1 MLFWIRMYKTSFY
14 TKPDGKSPVKEFLSK
29 SNEVLRTKIL
39 RQIKYIQ
46 EFGLTH
52 SIPNLKKIS
61 GTPLWEIRILG
72 KDNVRIFC
80 ASLPNKEV
88 KILHIIAKKKQ
99 KTPQKEIATAL
110 QRYKEIT
117 SNTA

>member
-1 MLFWIRMYKTSFY
+1 VYKTSFY
-14 TKPDGKSPVKEFLSK
+14 TKPDGNSPIKEFLTK

-46 EFGLTH
+46 EFGLTP

-80 ASLPNKEV
+80 STLPNKEV
-88 KILHIIAKKKQ
+88 KILHIFAKRRQ
-99 KTPQKEIATAL
+99 KTPQKEIRRAL
-110 QRYKEIT
+110 QCYKEIT
-117 SNTA
+117 SNTT

>member
-1 MLFWIRMYKTSFY
+1 MYITSFY
-14 TKPDGKSPVKEFLSK
+14 TKPDGKSPVKEFLSE
-29 SNEVLRTKIL
+29 SSVALRTKIL

-52 SIPNLKKIS
+52 SSPNLKKIS
-61 GTPLWEIRILG
+61 GTAIWEIRILG

-88 KILHIIAKKKQ
+88 KILHIFAKKKQ
-99 KTPQKEIATAL
+99 KTPQKEIAIAL
-110 QRYKEIT
+110 KRYKKIK
-117 SNTA
+117 SLLVAS

>member
-1 MLFWIRMYKTSFY
+1 MYKTSFY
-14 TKPDGKSPVKEFLSK
+14 TKPDGKSPIKGYLNK
-29 SNEVLRTKIL
+29 NNEILRTKIL

-46 EFGLTH
+46 EYGLTP

-80 ASLPNKEV
+80 ASLPNQEV
-88 KILHIIAKKKQ
+88 KILHIFAKKRQ
-99 KTPQKEIATAL
+99 KILQKEIAIAL
-110 QRYKEIT
+110 HRYKEVR
-117 SNTA
+117 